1 MSFSRCVFPPWTHR
15 KNSIFTGPVALLDG
29 VSRFVPS
36 LVRIDPDAVET
47 PIDDSSSPAALYG
60 VRSGRGGREKD
71 MGLERRKNLGWREFK
86 SFACAAGVDSVEAP
100 AITAQPSL
108 LS

>member
-1 MSFSRCVFPPWTHR
+1 M
-15 KNSIFTGPVALLDG
+15 ALLEG

-47 PIDDSSSPAALYG
+47 PIDGSSSSAASCG

-71 MGLERRKNLGWREFK
+71 MVFLERRKNLGGDNLGWREFK
-86 SFACAAGVDSVEAP
+86 SFACAAGVDSPEAS
-100 AITAQPSL
+100 AITAQPSF